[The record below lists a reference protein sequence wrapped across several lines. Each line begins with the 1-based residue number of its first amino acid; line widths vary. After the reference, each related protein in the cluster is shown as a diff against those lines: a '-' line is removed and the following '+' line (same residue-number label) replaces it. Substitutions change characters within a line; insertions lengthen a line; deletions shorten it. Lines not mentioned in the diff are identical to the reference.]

1 MVKTNSLR
9 AWWLAARPKTL
20 TGAAA
25 PVILALSAAYG
36 IFGHVEWTPALLCL
50 AFALLMQV
58 DANLVNDYFDCIR
71 GVDTE
76 ERLGPERACS
86 QGWITLPAMR
96 LGIGITTMAACLA
109 GLPLVWWGGWECILV
124 GIACVAFCF
133 LYTTLFSRIAMGDI
147 LVLLFFGII
156 PVGYTFFFQSHLS
169 SITDVPLAV
178 WLLALAQGLVTDCLL
193 LVNNFRDRH
202 TDAAVGKTT
211 LVTIIGERP
220 TLVLY
225 GAIGILSVLIAITA
239 IFLLTAHLSPL
250 TAHPSPLTP
259 HLSPLTPHRS
269 PLTAHLSP
277 LFPLLFLP
285 LHLRI
290 LHLLRTINQGKAL
303 NRVLGMTAMSIFIFA
318 ILVSLALVL

>member
-1 MVKTNSLR
+1 MVKTNSLH

-25 PVILALSAAYG
+25 PVMLAVSAAYA
-36 IFGHVEWTPALLCL
+36 IYGHVEWIPALLCL

-86 QGWITLPAMR
+86 QGWITLPVMR
-96 LGIGITTMAACLA
+96 MGICITTLAACLV

-124 GIACVAFCF
+124 GVACVVFCF
-133 LYTTLFSRIAMGDI
+133 MYTTLFSRIAMGDI

-156 PVGYTFFFQSHLS
+156 PVSYTFFFQSPLS
-169 SITDVPLAV
+169 SITQVPLPIWILAV
-178 WLLALAQGLVTDCLL
+178 AQGLVTDCLL

-211 LVTIIGERP
+211 LVTIIGELS
-220 TLVLY
+220 TLGLY
-225 GAIGILSVLIAITA
+225 LLIGLISVLLAICA
-239 IFLLTAHLSPL
+239 LYIIRKGDYLAMLIPFIFTPIHLK
-250 TAHPSPLTP
+250 
-259 HLSPLTPHRS
+259 
-269 PLTAHLSP
+269 
-277 LFPLLFLP
+277 
-285 LHLRI
+285 I
-290 LHLLRTINQGKAL
+290 LHLLYTINQGKAL
-303 NRVLGMTAMSIFIFA
+303 NRVLGMSAMSIFIFT
-318 ILVSLALVL
+318 ILVSLALVI

>member
-25 PVILALSAAYG
+25 PVILAVSAAYG
-36 IFGHVEWTPALLCL
+36 IYGQIEWTPALLCM
-50 AFALLMQV
+50 AFALLMQT

-96 LGIGITTMAACLA
+96 TGIAVTTLLACLA

-124 GIACVAFCF
+124 GMACVVFCF
-133 LYTTLFSRIAMGDI
+133 LYTTLFSRIAMGDV
-147 LVLLFFGII
+147 LVLLFFGIV
-156 PVGYTFFFQSHLS
+156 PVGYTFFFQSPLS
-169 SITDVPLAV
+169 SITEVPLPV

-220 TLVLY
+220 TLALY
-225 GAIGILSVLIAITA
+225 GAIGIISVLLAVCALSMLALQVSGFKFQDSDSFPLSVFRFPFALTLP
-239 IFLLTAHLSPL
+239 FL
-250 TAHPSPLTP
+250 
-259 HLSPLTPHRS
+259 
-269 PLTAHLSP
+269 
-277 LFPLLFLP
+277 F
-285 LHLRI
+285 LHLRN
-290 LHLLRTINQGKAL
+290 LHLLRTIHHGKAL
-303 NRVLGMTAMSIFIFA
+303 NRVLGMTAMSIFLFA
-318 ILVSLALVL
+318 LLTSVTIVIK

>member
-25 PVILALSAAYG
+25 PVILAVSAAYG
-36 IFGHVEWTPALLCL
+36 IYGQIEWTPALLCM
-50 AFALLMQV
+50 AFALLMQT

-96 LGIGITTMAACLA
+96 TGIAVTTLLACLA

-124 GIACVAFCF
+124 GMACVVFCF
-133 LYTTLFSRIAMGDI
+133 LYTTLFSRIAMGDV

-156 PVGYTFFFQSHLS
+156 PVGYTFFFQSPLS
-169 SITDVPLAV
+169 SITEVPLPV
-178 WLLALAQGLVTDCLL
+178 WLLSLAQGLVTDCLL

-225 GAIGILSVLIAITA
+225 GAIGIISVLLAVCALSMLALQVSGFKFQDSDSFPLSVFRFPFALTLP
-239 IFLLTAHLSPL
+239 FL
-250 TAHPSPLTP
+250 
-259 HLSPLTPHRS
+259 
-269 PLTAHLSP
+269 
-277 LFPLLFLP
+277 F
-285 LHLRI
+285 LHLRN
-290 LHLLRTINQGKAL
+290 LHLLHTIHHGKAL
-303 NRVLGMTAMSIFIFA
+303 NRVLGMTAMSIFLFA
-318 ILVSLALVL
+318 LLTSVAIVINSLN

>member
-25 PVILALSAAYG
+25 PVILAVSAAYG
-36 IFGHVEWTPALLCL
+36 IYGQIEWTPALLCM
-50 AFALLMQV
+50 AFALLMQT

-96 LGIGITTMAACLA
+96 TGIAATTLLACLA
-109 GLPLVWWGGWECILV
+109 GLPLVWGGGGECILV
-124 GIACVAFCF
+124 GMACVVFCF
-133 LYTTLFSRIAMGDI
+133 LYTTLFSRIAMGDV
-147 LVLLFFGII
+147 LVLLFFGIV
-156 PVGYTFFFQSHLS
+156 PVGYTFFFQSPLS
-169 SITDVPLAV
+169 SITEVPLAV

-202 TDAAVGKTT
+202 TDAAVGKPT

-220 TLVLY
+220 TLALY
-225 GAIGILSVLIAITA
+225 GATGIVSVLLAVCALSMLAIQVSG
-239 IFLLTAHLSPL
+239 FKFQDSD
-250 TAHPSPLTP
+250 S
-259 HLSPLTPHRS
+259 
-269 PLTAHLSP
+269 
-277 LFPLLFLP
+277 FPLSAFCFPFALTLPFLF
-285 LHLRI
+285 LHLRN
-290 LHLLRTINQGKAL
+290 LHLLRTIRHGKAL
-303 NRVLGMTAMSIFIFA
+303 NRVLGMTAMSIFLFA
-318 ILVSLALVL
+318 ILVSLASVLQILI